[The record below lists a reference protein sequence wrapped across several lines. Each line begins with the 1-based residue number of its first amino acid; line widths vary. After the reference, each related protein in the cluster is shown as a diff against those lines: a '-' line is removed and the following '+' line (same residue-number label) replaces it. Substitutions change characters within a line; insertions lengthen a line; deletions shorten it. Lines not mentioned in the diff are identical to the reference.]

1 MSSREFAEWM
11 AYCEVEP
18 FGEERAD
25 LRSAIVA
32 STVANAHRDPKRR
45 RKPFR
50 PLDFMPRFDAP
61 RRPKGADS
69 MLRMAELFNTALG
82 GLDLRRG
89 RKKQAK
95 N

>member
-11 AYCEVEP
+11 AYYELEP

-50 PLDFMPRFDAP
+50 PLDFMPRFDETK
-61 RRPKGADS
+61 RPKGVES
-69 MLRMAELFNTALG
+69 MLNFVEMFNTALG
-82 GLDLRRG
+82 GRDLRRVG
-89 RKKQAK
+89 REKRD
-95 N
+95 

>member
-1 MSSREFAEWM
+1 M
-11 AYCEVEP
+11 AYYELEP

-45 RKPFR
+45 RKAFR
-50 PLDFMPRFDAP
+50 PLDFMPRFDGSK
-61 RRPKGADS
+61 RPKGVES
-69 MLRMAELFNTALG
+69 MLHIVEQFNVALG

-89 RKKQAK
+89 RKR
-95 N
+95 